1 MRWHRL
7 SGPPSS
13 TASGSLQRLAGVVI
27 QALLNAVVTLLGLIV
42 LPTWMLTVL
51 GAHRG
56 QRAALYQRDAGL
68 RQDVQAMVAI
78 ADRAAGSYLRGYV
91 TAGLLVGAV
100 AYVAALASPR
110 LGGPTFNEPL
120 AVATLIGATQVIPII
135 GPILG
140 LLPALLVLPFGVDR
154 AVAYLAVYL
163 VARFV
168 GGNLLGN
175 RIMERRLT
183 VHRDHGPGV
192 SC

>member
-1 MRWHRL
+1 
-7 SGPPSS
+7 
-13 TASGSLQRLAGVVI
+13 
-27 QALLNAVVTLLGLIV
+27 
-42 LPTWMLTVL
+42 
-51 GAHRG
+51 
-56 QRAALYQRDAGL
+56 
-68 RQDVQAMVAI
+68 MVAI

-120 AVATLIGATQVIPII
+120 AVATLIGATQIIPII

-183 VHRDHGPGV
+183 VTPRSWSRV